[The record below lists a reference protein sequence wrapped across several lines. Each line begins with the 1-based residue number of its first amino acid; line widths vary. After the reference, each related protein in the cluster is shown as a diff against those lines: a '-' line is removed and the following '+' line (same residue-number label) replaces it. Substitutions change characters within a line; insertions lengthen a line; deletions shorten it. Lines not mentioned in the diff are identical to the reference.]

1 MPNLDPSE
9 RIKTIRAKVR
19 EERQLIAMLNRIIAD
34 QNLKRLLRPA
44 SHSLDDIESFFLDA
58 KVLRQ
63 ERTPAALARWLR
75 EAEKLLQRAEQQRKS
90 FELIIKKF
98 GPSARLVSG

>member
-1 MPNLDPSE
+1 M
-9 RIKTIRAKVR
+9 RTKVS
-19 EERQLIAMLNRIIAD
+19 EERKLIAMLNRIVTD

-44 SHSLDDIESFFLDA
+44 SHSLDEIESFFLDA
-58 KVLRQ
+58 KVLHE

-75 EAEKLLQRAEQQRKS
+75 EAEKMLQRAEQQRKS

-98 GPSARLVSG
+98 GPNARLIAG